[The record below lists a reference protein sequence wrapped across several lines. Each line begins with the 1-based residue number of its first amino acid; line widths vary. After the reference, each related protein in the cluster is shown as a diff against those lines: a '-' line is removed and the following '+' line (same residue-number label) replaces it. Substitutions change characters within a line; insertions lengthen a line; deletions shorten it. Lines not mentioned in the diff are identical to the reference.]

1 MVLSDRRAEKR
12 VQPPQDAVLDFA
24 LWPAPAFPPIR
35 LPLAE
40 LGPPASRGLPGQHLV
55 LADAAPL
62 GLGLRLSAPPDVVA
76 ALTASPALFVY
87 LKLRDYGDAGVALS
101 LFLHAAT
108 MRSQPEEGGGRF
120 GLRIAHLG
128 RGSNFEKSI
137 ELLDVSRFGVKE
149 LAAWTDA
156 VSRHGQRLDAG
167 QDDGLDLDAL
177 LAEPAL
183 AGPAPQTEKGNGS

>member
-1 MVLSDRRAEKR
+1 MVFSDRRAEKR

-24 LWPAPAFPPIR
+24 LWPAAPSPPIR

-40 LGPPASRGLPGQHLV
+40 LGPPAARSLPGQQLV
-55 LADAAPL
+55 LSDAAPL
-62 GLGLRLSAPPDVVA
+62 GLGLRLWAPAEVAA
-76 ALTASPALFVY
+76 ALTTAPALFVY
-87 LKLRDYGDAGVALS
+87 LKLRDYGDASEALS

-108 MRSQPEEGGGRF
+108 MRSQPEDGGGRF
-120 GLRIAHLG
+120 GLRITHLG

-156 VSRHGQRLDAG
+156 VSRHGQRLDDG
-167 QDDGLDLDAL
+167 RDDGLDLDAL

-183 AGPAPQTEKGNGS
+183 AGPAPSTAKGNGS